1 MPRSGKKPR
10 RLVADGHVYLW
21 RLAHR
26 HDVPDG
32 SAGRPENC
40 REILTLRPEEE
51 SGAGSPTALRVVFAE
66 EPGRYVP
73 GGAYLGSGDVGFVHG
88 DVDLNLH
95 EPGAV
100 RALLDEALA
109 RGWRPGCR
117 RVEEIDGW
125 TLLAAAV
132 ERRAAGQA
140 VGPSTGRGAGQDT
153 APSVGRG
160 AGAAQGAMPSVGR
173 GGAQGM
179 MPVAARGVAGNTAP
193 AEAAGP

>member
-21 RLAHR
+21 RLAHS

-32 SAGRPENC
+32 SSGRPENC
-40 REILTLRPEEE
+40 RETLTLRPEEK
-51 SGAGSPTALRVVFAE
+51 SGAGSPTALRIVFAA

-73 GGAYLGSGDVGFVHG
+73 GGGYLGSGDVGFVHG
-88 DVDLNLH
+88 DIDLNLH

-109 RGWRPGCR
+109 RGWRPAHG
-117 RVEEIDGW
+117 RVAEIDGW
-125 TLLAAAV
+125 TLLEAAV
-132 ERRAAGQA
+132 ERRAAGA
-140 VGPSTGRGAGQDT
+140 ARGA
-153 APSVGRG
+153 V
-160 AGAAQGAMPSVGR
+160 PSVGR
-173 GGAQGM
+173 GGARGVL
-179 MPVAARGVAGNTAP
+179 PVAARGVAGNTAP